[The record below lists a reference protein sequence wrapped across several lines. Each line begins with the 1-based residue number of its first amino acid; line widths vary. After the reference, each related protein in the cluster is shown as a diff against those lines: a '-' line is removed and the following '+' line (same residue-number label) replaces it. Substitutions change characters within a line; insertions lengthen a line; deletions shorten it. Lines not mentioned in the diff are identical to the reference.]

1 MAAFCPR
8 DAAGAITMP
17 ASPVLTGRAVLLL
30 SSQCNQSAA
39 CMPRASKPPTDRT
52 GQIYRALRHAIME
65 QALPPGAKLPEDAI
79 GERFGASRTIVRYAL
94 GQLAAEGLVELRRN
108 RGAVVATP
116 SWEEA
121 RDIFDIRLG
130 LERLVMSRLAGRIDK
145 AQVAQLRAHVED
157 EERARGEN
165 EPLSIRLATQF
176 HIVLANM
183 TGSEAIARYVS
194 EVSSR
199 FGLILALY
207 SRPHSSECAVSE
219 HRAVIDALVEGDADA
234 AMKVMESHLEAV
246 ANRALIMPSIRKN
259 RELSDILDSYADE
272 AQPARTGTAKSKAVN
287 SS

>member
-1 MAAFCPR
+1 MARPEAP
-8 DAAGAITMP
+8 T
-17 ASPVLTGRAVLLL
+17 
-30 SSQCNQSAA
+30 
-39 CMPRASKPPTDRT
+39 TDRT

-65 QALPPGAKLPEDAI
+65 QALAPGAKLPEDAI
-79 GERFGASRTIVRYAL
+79 GERFGASRTIVRHAL

-116 SWEEA
+116 AWEEA

-130 LERLVMSRLAGRIDK
+130 LERLVMSRLAGRLDAKQI
-145 AQVAQLRAHVED
+145 AQLRAHVAD

-165 EPLSIRLATQF
+165 EPLSIRLATEF

-183 TGSEAIARYVS
+183 TGSASIARYVS

-219 HRAVIDALVEGDADA
+219 HRAVIDALVEGDAEA
-234 AMKVMESHLEAV
+234 AIKVMEGHLEAV
-246 ANRALIMPSIRKN
+246 ANRALIMPSSRRN
-259 RELSDILDSYADE
+259 RELGDILDSYADDAGTAP
-272 AQPARTGTAKSKAVN
+272 AQPKR
-287 SS
+287 

>member
-1 MAAFCPR
+1 MAKA
-8 DAAGAITMP
+8 
-17 ASPVLTGRAVLLL
+17 
-30 SSQCNQSAA
+30 Q
-39 CMPRASKPPTDRT
+39 KPITDRT
-52 GQIYRALRHAIME
+52 AQISRALRHAIME
-65 QALPPGAKLPEDAI
+65 QALSPGAKLPEDAI

-108 RGAVVATP
+108 RGAVVAPP

-130 LERLVMSRLAGRIDK
+130 LERLVMSRLAGRLDK
-145 AQVAQLRAHVED
+145 GQIAQLNAHVDE

-165 EPLSIRLATQF
+165 EPLSIRLATEF

-183 TGSEAIARYVS
+183 TGSESIARYVS

-199 FGLILALY
+199 FGLILSLY

-219 HRAVIDALVEGDADA
+219 HRAVIDALVAGDTEA

-259 RELSDILDSYADE
+259 RELSDILDSYAGE
-272 AQPARTGTAKSKAVN
+272 TAPARASTAKKK
-287 SS
+287 SSGH